1 MADPK
6 NRLRP
11 LLHSGVAHKVN
22 AALDEIVRLGDP
34 GLCDWILEGA
44 YVANLAMSEHW
55 SWKHADVQELRHPS
69 LEPEQ
74 VLRVAARGTSALAAK
89 LRGQIAKLGI
99 ELGFNRRHEPFLDVS
114 MLGGL
119 TDTTKLRLMP
129 KDPESLYEWRAEMM
143 KTPAKLLGGFDMI
156 AGMAALEHLTVLGGG
171 GVTLAPLAPLR
182 ALAHVELVACDLRDT
197 GELGRLA
204 ARTLILVACP
214 HVATLD
220 ALPPALEHLY
230 VEDLPALRSLAGL
243 AAAPQLRTVHVTGV
257 PLDALPALPKSV
269 KVTFQRERPVRS
281 DFEEL
286 AG

>member
-1 MADPK
+1 MADPR

-11 LLHSGVAHKVN
+11 LLHCGVPHKVN

-34 GLCDWILEGA
+34 ALCDWILEGA
-44 YVANLAMSEHW
+44 YVADLAMSSAW
-55 SWKHADVQELRHPS
+55 TWKHGDVQELRHPS

-74 VLRVAARGTSALAAK
+74 VLRIAARGTSPLAATLRAK
-89 LRGQIAKLGI
+89 LAKLGV
-99 ELGFNRRHEPFLDVS
+99 ELGFNRRAEPFLDVA

-129 KDPESLYEWRAEMM
+129 KDPENLYEWRAELA
-143 KTPAKLLGGFDMI
+143 KTPPKLLGGFDMI

-171 GVTLAPLAPLR
+171 GVTLAPLVSLR

-197 GELGRLA
+197 AELGRLA

-214 HVATLD
+214 HIATLD
-220 ALPPALEHLY
+220 ALPPALEHLHL
-230 VEDLPALRSLAGL
+230 EDLPALRSLAGL
-243 AAAPQLRTVHVTGV
+243 ATAPKLRTVHVAGV

-269 KVTFQRERPVRS
+269 RVTFQPERPERT
-281 DFEEL
+281 DFAEL
-286 AG
+286 R